1 MSEFERNTLEDILRS
16 AKSEFLAHGYQA
28 ASLRTIAAK
37 ADATTGA
44 LYGYFR
50 NKEELFEALVG
61 EQYDHVLEEYRT
73 TLRRFASLPPEQQY
87 AEMFTYTHRC
97 MQEMKDY
104 MYANYDAFKLILCC
118 SEGTKYSHLVHEAAR
133 LDVDATHD
141 FARSSQAGGH
151 ATQAVNPTL
160 EHMLTSGM
168 FATFFELIVHDVP
181 PEEADEYILQMLT
194 FYYAGWAKLM
204 GL

>member
-1 MSEFERNTLEDILRS
+1 MSEFEKNTLEDILRA

-37 ADATTGA
+37 AGATTGA

-61 EQYDHVLEEYRT
+61 EEYHYILDYYRDA
-73 TLRRFASLPPEQQY
+73 LARFAALPPEQQRTELF
-87 AEMFTYTHRC
+87 AYTGRC

-104 MYANYDAFKLILCC
+104 RYAHYDAFKLLLCC
-118 SEGTKYSHLVHEAAR
+118 AEGTRYSHMVHEAAR
-133 LDVDATHD
+133 MNVNATHD
-141 FARSSQAGGH
+141 FARSSHQAGH
-151 ATQAVNPTL
+151 RVLQVTPTL

-168 FATFFELIVHDVP
+168 FATFFELIIHDVP
-181 PEEADEYILQMLT
+181 AREADEYIRQMLE
-194 FYYAGWAKLM
+194 FYNAGWARLM

>member
-1 MSEFERNTLEDILRS
+1 MSEFERNTLEDILRA
-16 AKSEFLAHGYQA
+16 AKSEFLAHGYQT

-61 EQYDHVLEEYRT
+61 EEYTHMLDYYRNVLKD
-73 TLRRFASLPPEQQY
+73 FDALPPEQQY
-87 AEMFTYTHRC
+87 QDMFAYTGRC
-97 MQEMKDY
+97 MKEMKDY
-104 MYANYDAFKLILCC
+104 MYAHYDAFKLILCC
-118 SEGTKYSHLVHEAAR
+118 AEGTRYSHMVHQMAQ

-141 FARSSQAGGH
+141 FARASDSAGH
-151 ATQAVNPTL
+151 AVAAVNPAL

-181 PEEADEYILQMLT
+181 QEEADEYIRQMLT
-194 FYYAGWAKLM
+194 FYSAGWAKLM